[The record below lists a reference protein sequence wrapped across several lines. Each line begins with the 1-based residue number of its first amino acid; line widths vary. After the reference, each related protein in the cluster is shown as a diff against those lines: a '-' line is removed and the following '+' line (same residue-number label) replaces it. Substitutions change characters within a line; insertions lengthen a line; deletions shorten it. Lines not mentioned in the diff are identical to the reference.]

1 MRRILPV
8 LVAGLVGLILFDR
21 FGKPVVRSAQATA
34 GDAAPAPRVPGRG
47 SPASPARGA
56 APAPPVPSASPAA
69 PARDGRLEYL
79 TVQAMA
85 GRVQPG
91 AAPTVLVLYGTNCP
105 LSRQLMPG
113 LQQIATQYQGAGLRV
128 LAINVDDDE
137 PFYDVPAFLA
147 ATGARFPPIRVPRQP
162 GELSAA
168 LNSLGSKAI
177 PSGQK
182 FTMPVV
188 VVWGRR
194 GTVLAEAQGMADAS
208 ALEQVVRVAVDPGS

>member
-8 LVAGLVGLILFDR
+8 LMVGLVGLILFDR
-21 FGKPVVRSAQATA
+21 LGKPVIVRSAQATA
-34 GDAAPAPRVPGRG
+34 GN
-47 SPASPARGA
+47 A
-56 APAPPVPSASPAA
+56 APAPPVPSRDSPAA
-69 PARDGRLEYL
+69 PVRDARLEYL

-85 GRVQPG
+85 ARVQPG
-91 AAPTVLVLYGTNCP
+91 TAPTVLVLYGTNCP
-105 LSRQLMPG
+105 LSRRLMPG

-147 ATGARFPPIRVPRQP
+147 TTGAQFPPIRVSRQP

-168 LNSLGSKAI
+168 LNSLGSNAI

-194 GTVLAEAQGMADAS
+194 GTVLAQAQGMADAS
-208 ALEQVVRVAVDPGS
+208 ALEQVVRVAVEPGS